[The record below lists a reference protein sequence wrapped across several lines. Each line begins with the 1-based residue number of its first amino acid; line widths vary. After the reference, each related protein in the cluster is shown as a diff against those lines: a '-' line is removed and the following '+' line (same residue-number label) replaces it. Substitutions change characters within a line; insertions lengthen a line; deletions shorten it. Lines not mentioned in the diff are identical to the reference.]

1 MTVLLITF
9 KLLGAFPVVTFV
21 EMILLSIENCSLI
34 SILVIQFH
42 WRGASFE
49 VKRIHDVIRDLLL
62 MSRGVKLILK

>member
-1 MTVLLITF
+1 MLLITF

-21 EMILLSIENCSLI
+21 EMILLSIDNCFLI
-34 SILVIQFH
+34 GILSIQFH

-49 VKRIHDVIRDLLL
+49 VKRIRDVIRDLLL